1 TSDRLVAVAV
11 PRHREAA
18 RRRRHHA
25 DPPRH
30 DPRDALASRRDHP
43 RRGGAGAARARRGGR
58 EGRAARRARARRG
71 DQRDPQR
78 RPDAGDETPS
88 PHPRDQAGQLTH
100 LPRRQRVA
108 AGSRVDIR
116 VDALYGQTTH
126 KDIGTTPVSGNT
138 KLYGGLASVVY
149 NIGPKLMARPY
160 ILGGVGA
167 YHVKIDAAGTI
178 VSETKLA
185 FGLGGGLSVGMG
197 QSHFFVE
204 GRFVSIRESGGSTSF
219 LPVTAGV
226 TFGK

>member
-1 TSDRLVAVAV
+1 MQRRMLSLLAVCCTAVAGI
-11 PRHREAA
+11 AA
-18 RRRRHHA
+18 A
-25 DPPRH
+25 
-30 DPRDALASRRDHP
+30 
-43 RRGGAGAARARRGGR
+43 
-58 EGRAARRARARRG
+58 
-71 DQRDPQR
+71 Q
-78 RPDAGDETPS
+78 TPS
-88 PHPRDQAGQLTH
+88 ARFGLGGGVIIPVGNYKDADKIGWHGLGMAQFG
-100 LPRRQRVA
+100 LP
-108 AGSRVDIR
+108 GSPVDIR
-116 VDALYGQTTH
+116 VDAVYGQTTH

-178 VSETKLA
+178 VSETKFA